1 MSNSVEKILVL
12 NDSCGLLF
20 SPTLIKA
27 MERIRLAHLR
37 ELLELERIEHA
48 GQTMRDLASEIS
60 KAGGDEYLFL
70 DYRDEAGV
78 NCLIISKGRVVL
90 NFECLGMGEDID
102 KQLAALAGYC
112 TKGKGDLR
120 VYKVKPI
127 FIEWSERYMFGIRI
141 LDQAHE
147 EMFMN
152 FQKVFTAII
161 EGMVD
166 EVTGLIKNAYES
178 VKKHF
183 EIEENLMV
191 KYNYPKSKRRDHGTT
206 HAEFKTVVEN
216 LVKAA
221 EEGRF
226 LELYIQQYQ
235 FLITY
240 LDYMLKEDKEFI
252 TFLLEKCGENCSP

>member
-1 MSNSVEKILVL
+1 M
-12 NDSCGLLF
+12 
-20 SPTLIKA
+20 
-27 MERIRLAHLR
+27 
-37 ELLELERIEHA
+37 
-48 GQTMRDLASEIS
+48 
-60 KAGGDEYLFL
+60 
-70 DYRDEAGV
+70 
-78 NCLIISKGRVVL
+78 
-90 NFECLGMGEDID
+90 
-102 KQLAALAGYC
+102 
-112 TKGKGDLR
+112 
-120 VYKVKPI
+120 
-127 FIEWSERYMFGIRI
+127 EWSERHKFGIRI

-152 FQKVFTAII
+152 FRKVFTAII
-161 EGMVD
+161 EEMVD
-166 EVTGLIKNAYES
+166 EITGLIKNAYES

-191 KYNYPKSKRRDHGTT
+191 KYNYPKSKWRDHETT

-240 LDYMLKEDKEFI
+240 LDFMLKEDKEFI